1 MTIQTD
7 KPKSKSISPWAFV
20 PSLYFA
26 EGMPYMIINA
36 VSVVFYKNLGIDN
49 AQIAFW
55 TSIIN
60 LPWVVKMF
68 WGPAVDI
75 YSTKRRWLLTMQFAM
90 CLCLG
95 MLALSFQ
102 LPTSTFFSLSLG
114 ILLVGAFISATY
126 DIATD
131 GFYMLALSEEK
142 QAFFV
147 GIRTL
152 CYRLAIIF
160 STGFLVY
167 LAGGL
172 EKSTANI
179 PLSWSITLGFASLIF
194 AILFVFH
201 LFILPQPERRER
213 RESETTRND
222 IPFITVIR
230 SYFAQRGIFAILA
243 FILLYRLGEAMLVKI
258 ATLFLLDETGAGGL
272 GLTTSE
278 YGLVYGTFGVISLIS
293 GGILGGL
300 VIAKYGLKKCL
311 LPMALALNL
320 PDLFYV
326 YMGYAKPPIEL
337 VYPLVSLEQF
347 GYGLGFTAFTVYL
360 MYICK
365 GEYKTSHFAISTGL
379 MALGLML
386 PGAISGAIQE
396 SVGYPVFFIL
406 VFLLT
411 IPGMATIFFI
421 PLGEETENQAS

>member
-7 KPKSKSISPWAFV
+7 KLKSKFRSPWAFV

-49 AQIAFW
+49 AEITFW

-90 CLCLG
+90 CLCLAA
-95 MLALSFQ
+95 LALSFQ
-102 LPTSTFFSLSLG
+102 LPTSSFFSISLV

-167 LAGGL
+167 FAGSL
-172 EKSTANI
+172 EKSTQNI
-179 PLSWSITLGFASLIF
+179 PLSWSITLGLASVIF

-201 LFILPQPERRER
+201 LFTLPQPESANR
-213 RESETTRND
+213 RESDTRSG
-222 IPFITVIR
+222 IPFVTVIR
-230 SYFAQRGIFAILA
+230 SYFAQRGIFPILA

-258 ATLFLLDETGAGGL
+258 ATLFLLDEASAGGL
-272 GLTTSE
+272 GLSTE
-278 YGLVYGTFGVISLIS
+278 QYGLVYGTFGVISLIS

-326 YMGYAKPPIEL
+326 YMAYNKPPIEL

-386 PGAISGAIQE
+386 PGAISGTIQQ
-396 SVGYPVFFIL
+396 SVGYPMFFI
-406 VFLLT
+406 VVSLLT

-421 PLGEETENQAS
+421 PLKEEHSQAS

>member
-7 KPKSKSISPWAFV
+7 KLKSKFRSPWAFV

-49 AQIAFW
+49 AEITFW

-95 MLALSFQ
+95 ALALSFQ
-102 LPTSTFFSLSLG
+102 LPTSTFFSISLV

-167 LAGGL
+167 FAGSL
-172 EKSTANI
+172 EKSTQNI
-179 PLSWSITLGFASLIF
+179 PLSWSITLGLASVIF

-201 LFILPQPERRER
+201 LFTLPQPE
-213 RESETTRND
+213 
-222 IPFITVIR
+222 
-230 SYFAQRGIFAILA
+230 
-243 FILLYRLGEAMLVKI
+243 VKRK
-258 ATLFLLDETGAGGL
+258 E
-272 GLTTSE
+272 
-278 YGLVYGTFGVISLIS
+278 SLI
-293 GGILGGL
+293 
-300 VIAKYGLKKCL
+300 
-311 LPMALALNL
+311 
-320 PDLFYV
+320 
-326 YMGYAKPPIEL
+326 
-337 VYPLVSLEQF
+337 
-347 GYGLGFTAFTVYL
+347 
-360 MYICK
+360 
-365 GEYKTSHFAISTGL
+365 
-379 MALGLML
+379 
-386 PGAISGAIQE
+386 QE
-396 SVGYPVFFIL
+396 
-406 VFLLT
+406 
-411 IPGMATIFFI
+411 MIFH
-421 PLGEETENQAS
+421 L

>member
-7 KPKSKSISPWAFV
+7 KPKNKFISPWAYI

-49 AQIAFW
+49 AQITFW

-90 CLCLG
+90 CLCLAT
-95 MLALSFQ
+95 LALSFQ
-102 LPTSTFFSLSLG
+102 LPTSTFFNISLV

-131 GFYMLALSEEK
+131 GFYMLALNEKK

-152 CYRLAIIF
+152 SYRLAIIF

-167 LAGGL
+167 LAGSL
-172 EKSTANI
+172 EKSTENI
-179 PLSWSITLGFASLIF
+179 PLSWSITIGLASLIF
-194 AILFVFH
+194 AILFIFH
-201 LFILPQPERRER
+201 LFILPQPELGRRNST
-213 RESETTRND
+213 ESTRND

-230 SYFAQRGIFAILA
+230 SYFAQRNIIAILA

-258 ATLFLLDETGAGGL
+258 ATLFLLDERTAGGL

-278 YGLVYGTFGVISLIS
+278 FGLVYGTIGVISLIS

-326 YMGYAKPPIEL
+326 YMAYAKPPLEL

-386 PGAISGAIQE
+386 PGAISGQIQQ
-396 SVGYPVFFIL
+396 SVGYPMFFII
-406 VFLLT
+406 VCLLT

-421 PLGEETENQAS
+421 PLDEEAESRV

>member
-1 MTIQTD
+1 MTIQTE
-7 KPKSKSISPWAFV
+7 KPKSKSISPWFYI

-95 MLALSFQ
+95 VLAFSFQ
-102 LPTSTFFSLSLG
+102 LPTSTFFNVSLV
-114 ILLVGAFISATY
+114 ILLIGAFISATY

-131 GFYMLALSEEK
+131 GFYMLALSQEK

-147 GIRTL
+147 GIRTF

-167 LAGGL
+167 LAGSL
-172 EKSTANI
+172 EKSTQNI

-194 AILFVFH
+194 AILFIFH
-201 LFILPQPERRER
+201 LFILPQPERKKITTVK
-213 RESETTRND
+213 TTRND
-222 IPFITVIR
+222 IPFVRVIR
-230 SYFAQRGIFAILA
+230 SYFAQRGIAAILA
-243 FILLYRLGEAMLVKI
+243 FILLYRLGEAMLIKI
-258 ATLFLLDETGAGGL
+258 ATLFLLDETSAGGL
-272 GLTTSE
+272 GLSTSQ

-300 VIAKYGLKKCL
+300 VISKYGLKKCF
-311 LPMALALNL
+311 LPMAIALNL

-326 YMGYAKPPIEL
+326 YMAYAKPPLEL

-386 PGAISGAIQE
+386 PGAISGAIQK
-396 SVGYPVFFIL
+396 SIGYPVFFIL
-406 VFLLT
+406 VFLFT

-421 PLGEETENQAS
+421 PIDEEVETQAS

>member
-1 MTIQTD
+1 MTIQTE
-7 KPKSKSISPWAFV
+7 KPISKSISPWFYV

-36 VSVVFYKNLGIDN
+36 VSVVFYKNLGIEN

-75 YSTKRRWLLTMQFAM
+75 YSTKRRWLLTMQLAM

-102 LPTSTFFSLSLG
+102 LPTSSFFSVSLV

-131 GFYMLALSEEK
+131 GFYMLALSQEK

-147 GIRTL
+147 GIRTF

-160 STGFLVY
+160 STGFLVF
-167 LAGGL
+167 LAGSL
-172 EKSTANI
+172 EKSTGKT
-179 PLSWSITLGFASLIF
+179 LSWSITLGFASLIF

-201 LFILPQPERRER
+201 LFFLPKPEQEQKTTT
-213 RESETTRND
+213 ETTQND
-222 IPFITVIR
+222 IPFIRVIR
-230 SYFAQRGIFAILA
+230 SYFAQHRIAAILA
-243 FILLYRLGEAMLVKI
+243 FILLYRLGEAMLIKI
-258 ATLFLLDETGAGGL
+258 ATLFLLDETNAGGL
-272 GLTTSE
+272 GLTTSQ

-300 VIAKYGLKKCL
+300 VISKYGLKKCL

-326 YMGYAKPPIEL
+326 YMAYAKPPIEL

-360 MYICK
+360 MHICR

-379 MALGLML
+379 MAFGLML

-396 SVGYPVFFIL
+396 SVGYPLFFVI
-406 VFLLT
+406 VCLLT

-421 PLGEETENQAS
+421 PIDEEVENQAS

>member
-1 MTIQTD
+1 MTIQTE
-7 KPKSKSISPWAFV
+7 KPKSKSISPWFYV

-36 VSVVFYKNLGIDN
+36 VSVVFYKNVGIDN

-102 LPTSTFFSLSLG
+102 LPTSTFFSISLV

-131 GFYMLALSEEK
+131 GFYMLALNQEN

-147 GIRTL
+147 GIRTF

-160 STGFLVY
+160 STGFLVF
-167 LAGGL
+167 LAGSL
-172 EKSTANI
+172 EKSTENI
-179 PLSWSITLGFASLIF
+179 PLSWTITLGVASLIF
-194 AILFVFH
+194 AILFIFH
-201 LFILPQPERRER
+201 LFFLPRPEREKRTTT
-213 RESETTRND
+213 ETTRND
-222 IPFITVIR
+222 IPFVRVIR
-230 SYFAQRGIFAILA
+230 SYFAQRSIVAILG
-243 FILLYRLGEAMLVKI
+243 FILLYRFGEAMLIKI
-258 ATLFLLDETGAGGL
+258 ATLFLLDERAAGGL

-300 VIAKYGLKKCL
+300 VISKYGLKKCL

-326 YMGYAKPPIEL
+326 YMASAKPPIEL

-386 PGAISGAIQE
+386 PGAISGTIQQ
-396 SVGYPVFFIL
+396 SIGYPVFFIL

-411 IPGMATIFFI
+411 IPGMLTIFFI
-421 PLGEETENQAS
+421 PLDEQAESQTS

>member
-7 KPKSKSISPWAFV
+7 KPKSKFISPWAYI

-49 AQIAFW
+49 AQITFW

-90 CLCLG
+90 CLCLAA
-95 MLALSFQ
+95 LALSFQ
-102 LPTSTFFSLSLG
+102 LPTSSFFSLSLV

-131 GFYMLALSEEK
+131 GFYMLALSEKK

-152 CYRLAIIF
+152 SYRLAIIF

-167 LAGGL
+167 LAGSL
-172 EKSTANI
+172 EKSTGDI
-179 PLSWSITLGFASLIF
+179 PLSWSITIGFASLIF
-194 AILFVFH
+194 AILFIFH
-201 LFILPQPERRER
+201 LFILPQPEVKQR
-213 RESETTRND
+213 RESEATRND

-230 SYFAQRGIFAILA
+230 SYFAQRNIIAILA

-258 ATLFLLDETGAGGL
+258 ATLFLLDERTAGGL

-278 YGLVYGTFGVISLIS
+278 FGLVYGTVGVISLIS

-326 YMGYAKPPIEL
+326 YMAYAKPPLEL

-386 PGAISGAIQE
+386 PGAISGQIQQ
-396 SVGYPVFFIL
+396 SVGYLMFFII
-406 VFLLT
+406 VCLLT

-421 PLGEETENQAS
+421 PLDEEKRRTE

>member
-1 MTIQTD
+1 MTTQTE
-7 KPKSKSISPWAFV
+7 KPISKFISPWAYI

-36 VSVVFYKNLGIDN
+36 VSVVFYKNVGIDN
-49 AQIAFW
+49 AQITFW

-60 LPWVVKMF
+60 LPWVIKMF

-90 CLCLG
+90 CICLAI
-95 MLALSFQ
+95 LALSFQ
-102 LPTSTFFSLSLG
+102 LPRPSFFSLSLA

-131 GFYMLALSEEK
+131 GFYMLALTEKK

-152 CYRLAIIF
+152 SYRLAIIF

-167 LAGGL
+167 LAGTL
-172 EKSTANI
+172 EKSSQNI

-194 AILFVFH
+194 AILFIFH
-201 LFILPQPERRER
+201 LFILPQPESGRIINQQ
-213 RESETTRND
+213 STQND

-230 SYFAQRGIFAILA
+230 AYFAQRNIIPILA
-243 FILLYRLGEAMLVKI
+243 FILLYRFGEAMLLKI
-258 ATLFLLDETGAGGL
+258 ATLFLLDERTSGGL

-300 VIAKYGLKKCL
+300 LIAKYGLKKCL

-326 YMGYAKPPIEL
+326 YMAYVKPPLEL

-386 PGAISGAIQE
+386 PGAVSGGIQE
-396 SVGYPVFFIL
+396 QIGYPVFFIL
-406 VFLLT
+406 VCLLT

-421 PLGEETENQAS
+421 PLDEEPNRQKS

>member
-7 KPKSKSISPWAFV
+7 KPKTKSISPWFYV

-90 CLCLG
+90 CLCLAA
-95 MLALSFQ
+95 LAFSFQ
-102 LPTSTFFSLSLG
+102 LPTATFFNISLV

-167 LAGGL
+167 FAGNL
-172 EKSTANI
+172 EKSTENI
-179 PLSWSITLGFASLIF
+179 PLSWSITLGLASIIF

-201 LFILPQPERRER
+201 FFTLPQPEVKNNTK
-213 RESETTRND
+213 SETTRNE
-222 IPFITVIR
+222 IPFVRVVR

-258 ATLFLLDETGAGGL
+258 ATLFLLDETAAGGL
-272 GLTTSE
+272 ALSTE
-278 YGLVYGTFGVISLIS
+278 QYGLVYGTFGVISLIS

-300 VIAKYGLKKCL
+300 VISRYGLKKCL

-326 YMGYAKPPIEL
+326 YMAYSKPPLEL

-360 MYICK
+360 MHICK

-386 PGAISGAIQE
+386 PGAISGTIQQ
-396 SVGYPVFFIL
+396 SIGYPMFFIL

-421 PLGEETENQAS
+421 PLDEEKSQAS